1 METKTYKFGIA
12 GTGLIAPFQA
22 KAIQAMEGA
31 ELVAFHGRNAE
42 RVKELAAEYGCAG
55 YTDYDEFLKHDGL
68 DVVSVCTASGAH
80 RDPTIAAAN
89 AGKHVVVEKPLEVTT
104 ERVDEMIAACA
115 RNNVTLAGVFP
126 PPLCAVGKTAQAGR
140 RCRTVRT
147 RHHGGCLCQMVA
159 LAGIL

>member
-68 DVVSVCTASGAH
+68 DVVSVCTRQRRASRSHH
-80 RDPTIAAAN
+80 RSREC
-89 AGKHVVVEKPLEVTT
+89 GQ
-104 ERVDEMIAACA
+104 ACRRRKA
-115 RNNVTLAGVFP
+115 RWKSRPSGST
-126 PPLCAVGKTAQAGR
+126 K
-140 RCRTVRT
+140 
-147 RHHGGCLCQMVA
+147 
-159 LAGIL
+159 